1 VTDTDHRGAEMTDK
15 GKTKAQLIDEVMAL
29 RQQVADLRGEL
40 SLTERKRAEEALQH
54 AAAEFAEWTRRY
66 EAAVQAT
73 GQVLYDWNS
82 QTDAVLWDGNTEQML
97 GYAPDELPGTLAET
111 MALVHPADRAAFDQE
126 IGRTRMTKSGFHL
139 TYRLR
144 RKDGAYSTV
153 EDKGHFFVDRA
164 GTIVHMGDHSK
175 PGANLIRRDGKETKR
190 ETKQGI
196 SKLFW
201 GISAPSFCARRGIRR
216 RW

>member
-1 VTDTDHRGAEMTDK
+1 MTDK

-29 RQQVADLRGEL
+29 RQQVADLRGEM

-54 AAAEFAEWTRRY
+54 AAAELAEWTRRY

-82 QTDAVLWDGNTEQML
+82 QTDAVLWGGNTEQML

-111 MALVHPADRAAFDQE
+111 MAVVHPADRAAFDQE
-126 IGRTRMTKSGFHL
+126 IGRTRMTKSGFQL

-164 GTIVHMGDHSK
+164 GTHQREPGLRGDAGMVTRGTHRAALPQVCH
-175 PGANLIRRDGKETKR
+175 PGLCGSGGGAH
-190 ETKQGI
+190 
-196 SKLFW
+196 
-201 GISAPSFCARRGIRR
+201 PSFSGWRAAALDF
-216 RW
+216 